1 MLIEQETKDKYEG
14 RVFETKNDGKLRVIE
29 YRGHLD
35 VIVKFEDTGY
45 VTSVQAGALITGKI
59 KDHFKPSVRG
69 VGIVGKEQVKIN
81 GKHTKEYNLWRAM
94 IDRCYW
100 EKYQEKYTSY
110 IGCTM
115 SENFKYFPY
124 FKEWCSEQT
133 GLNLPTY
140 QLDKDLLVKGNK
152 IYSEDTCVFV
162 PREINN
168 LTIFR
173 KKSRGEYPLGVSWDV
188 KSSKYRSQL
197 QKGDKKVSLGWF
209 DSPLEAF
216 VVYKEAKEDYI
227 KQKAEFW
234 KGQIDPKVYDA
245 LMNFTIEITD

>member
-1 MLIEQETKDKYEG
+1 MSKQNETKDKYEG

-35 VIVKFEDTGY
+35 VVVRFEDTGY
-45 VTSVQAGALITGKI
+45 VTSVQSGALITGKI

-69 VGIVGKEQVKIN
+69 VGIVGNEQVKID

-100 EKYQEKYTSY
+100 EEYQEKYTSY
-110 IGCTM
+110 IGCTV

-124 FKEWCSEQT
+124 FKEWCNAQI
-133 GLNLPTY
+133 GFNLPTY
-140 QLDKDLLVKGNK
+140 QLDKDLLIKDNR
-152 IYSEDTCVFV
+152 IYSEDTCCFV

-168 LTIFR
+168 LTILR
-173 KKSRGEYPLGVSWDV
+173 KKSRGEYPLGVSWDA

-197 QKGDKKVSLGWF
+197 QKGDKRVCLGLF
-209 DSPLEAF
+209 ESPLEAF
-216 VVYKEAKEDYI
+216 AVYKEAKEAYI
-227 KQKAEFW
+227 KHKAELW
-234 KGQIDPKVYDA
+234 KGCIDPKVYDA
-245 LMNFTIEITD
+245 LMKFTIEITD